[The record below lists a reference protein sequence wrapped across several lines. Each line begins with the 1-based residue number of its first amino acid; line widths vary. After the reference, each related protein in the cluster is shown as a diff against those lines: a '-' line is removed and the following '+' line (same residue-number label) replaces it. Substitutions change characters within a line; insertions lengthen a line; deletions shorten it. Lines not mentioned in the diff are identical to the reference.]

1 MLNLLRFMGGLVL
14 CTVFAAAPPMC
25 RVAMADDVVL
35 LASTVPGYVPG
46 MVVSFTDRLSL
57 PEGAAI
63 TLLFR
68 TGQIL
73 RLVGPFEGTLEQQQ
87 AKAAGDNIA
96 ELAGMFRAH
105 GVDAT
110 VIGGTRSFG
119 HAPDRLDIED
129 VEIDP
134 QHSGTYCLQ
143 PSTSVWI
150 GRPTENT
157 PYVLRRLG
165 SNRTIQWP
173 SGAERIEWPGDVPIE
188 DNSQFDIGTDSAVRA
203 TVTFR
208 AMPTSASSVQAEV
221 ADAILAGCRDQ
232 FDGELRRLSRAFVG
246 PELWMTTDRGR
257 QPIYRPG
264 EPISLTVTSDLDGYL
279 YCVVEWAGS
288 GAVPVFP
295 GAAIDGAQ
303 VRSSTPLTIPGRR
316 QPTGLVAAAGPGQIR
331 CWLADRD
338 LTAELPHA
346 LLGSA
351 RLPDQLMGDL
361 DSIFSR
367 LGGPSIVASALAVRS
382 E

>member
-1 MLNLLRFMGGLVL
+1 MPYLLRCLAGLLLAVL
-14 CTVFAAAPPMC
+14 ATVPLAC
-25 RVAMADDVVL
+25 RAAMADDAVL
-35 LASTVPGYVPG
+35 LASTVPGYAPG
-46 MVVSFTDRLSL
+46 MVISFSDHLNL
-57 PEGAAI
+57 PDSAAV

-68 TGQIL
+68 TGEIL

-87 AKAAGDNIA
+87 TRTAGDSIA
-96 ELAGMFRAH
+96 GLADMFRAH

-110 VIGGTRSFG
+110 VIGGTRGFG
-119 HAPDRLDIED
+119 QAQDRLDIED

-143 PSTSVWI
+143 QATSVWI
-150 GRPTENT
+150 ARPTEDAA
-157 PYVLRRLG
+157 YMLRRQG
-165 SNRTIQWP
+165 SSRTIQWP
-173 SGAERIEWPGDVPIE
+173 SGAARIEWPADVPI
-188 DNSQFDIGTDSAVRA
+188 DDGSQFEIATDRAVRA

-208 AMPTSASSVQAEV
+208 AVTPSVGSVQAAV

-257 QPIYRPG
+257 QPTYRAG
-264 EPISLTVTSDLDGYL
+264 EPISLTVTSDVDGYL
-279 YCVVEWAGS
+279 YCVLEWTGN
-288 GAVPVFP
+288 GALPVFP

-316 QPTGLVAAAGPGQIR
+316 QPAGLVAAAGSGQIR

-338 LTAELPHA
+338 ITAELPHA

-351 RLPDQLMGDL
+351 RLPDQLTGDL

-367 LGGPSIVASALAVRS
+367 LGGPRIAAGVLTLRT